1 MKAALTLSLSKGA
14 LALFIATLTLS
25 LSRGAAAQQIPGP
38 YGPAVTLAQAER
50 VITAA
55 RAEAARR
62 RFTMTFAVVDPAGE
76 LVSFE
81 KMDGTQNA
89 STEVAQAKARSAA
102 RFRRSTKVWSDSIAA
117 GRTAILSLPGVL
129 AIEGGVPILANGRV
143 VGALGVSG
151 GSSEED
157 GQIAAAALAALR

>member
-1 MKAALTLSLSKGA
+1 MTRLLLPFALAVTALILSLSKDV
-14 LALFIATLTLS
+14 
-25 LSRGAAAQQIPGP
+25 AAQQTPGP
-38 YGPAVTLAQAER
+38 YGPAVSLAQVER
-50 VITAA
+50 IIDAA

-62 RFTMTFAVVDPAGE
+62 NFTMSFAVVDPAGE

-81 KMDGTQNA
+81 KMDGTQNG

-102 RFRRSTKVWSDSIAA
+102 RFRRPTKAFSDALAA
-117 GRTAILSLPGVL
+117 GRTAIVTLPGAI
-129 AIEGGVPILANGRV
+129 AIEGGVPIVAGGRV

-157 GQIAAAALAALR
+157 GQVAAVGLAALR